1 MTITQAE
8 KYLKQ
13 AYRLNELINSNKE
26 EIAELRLLS
35 TGIGAI
41 DYSKDSGKNIQVCG
55 DANFTNTVA
64 KIIELE
70 NLINVDIER
79 MVNLKIEIRTMINMV
94 LDKDA
99 KLLLKYRYLNFL
111 TWEKICENMSI
122 SMRTAYRIH
131 TTGLKNIVLLS
142 QTNELHFENNK
153 S

>member
-1 MTITQAE
+1 MTTVQA
-8 KYLKQ
+8 KQYLKQ

-41 DYSKDSGKNIQVCG
+41 DYSKDSEKNTQVCG
-55 DANFTNTVA
+55 DANFTNIIA

-70 NLINVDIER
+70 NIINADIER
-79 MVNLKIEIRTMINMV
+79 MVNLKIEIRTIINRV
-94 LDKDA
+94 QDKDA

-122 SMRTAYRIH
+122 STRTAYRIH
-131 TTGLKNIVLLS
+131 TTGLKNIVKLS
-142 QTNELHFENNK
+142 QTNELHFDNNK